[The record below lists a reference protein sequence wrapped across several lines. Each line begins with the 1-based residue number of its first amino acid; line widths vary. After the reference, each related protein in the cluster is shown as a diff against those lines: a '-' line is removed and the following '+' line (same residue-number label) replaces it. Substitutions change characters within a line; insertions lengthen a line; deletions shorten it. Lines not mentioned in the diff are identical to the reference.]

1 MEESL
6 PAFDRAALERAFQR
20 LGELAAAADKRI
32 DISVYGGSALVLTTD
47 FRVSTQDIDAV
58 FEQDRPFM
66 RKAVRIVADEF
77 GWPES
82 WINDGVKGFLSAHDN
97 DPDAKAVF
105 RGYPH
110 ETGPGLRVFVATPAY
125 LFAMKSLAMRAAGA
139 ERTDDIEDVRR
150 LGALVGITNV
160 SDALEIVMRY
170 YPAGRISPKTRFG
183 LEEIFGDGTN

>member
-1 MEESL
+1 MAESS
-6 PAFDRAALERAFQR
+6 PPFDRAALERAFQR
-20 LGELAAAADKRI
+20 LGELAAAAGKRI

-66 RKAVRIVADEF
+66 RKAARSVAEEF

-82 WINDGVKGFLSAHDN
+82 WINDGVKGFLSAN
-97 DPDAKAVF
+97 DESAAAKSLFRSYPD
-105 RGYPH
+105 
-110 ETGPGLRVFVATPAY
+110 ETGPGLRVFVATPSY
-125 LFAMKSLAMRAAGA
+125 LFAMKSLAMRAAGT
-139 ERTDDIEDVRR
+139 ERTADIEDIQR
-150 LGALVGITNV
+150 LGALIDVTTA

-183 LEEIFGDGTN
+183 LEEIFGGDAH